1 MLAGAGASREPM
13 NPTSPHPVIDQIRAA
28 GRVHARHRGLLLF
41 VRSLKWIV
49 LAIPAWML
57 ADVLFHFPEGFRLGG
72 LVIVIAAFA
81 ALLLASA
88 SVAAFFRPPLL
99 RMARLLESRNP
110 ALGSRLVNFL
120 QLEEETRAAG
130 SSELT
135 RALAV
140 QAVDHAGGSIDT
152 SALPPLAREPALGR
166 SSWHAAIAPALL
178 VLLTLF
184 GGPHV
189 RNEWLRFID
198 PFGDH
203 PPFSLTRLTILDPKE
218 KATVLYGGSF
228 IVQLRAQGHIPKELF
243 LTAAA
248 ADNSAPPVTLPMISR
263 GDGTFIVSLENIRHP
278 LEITAHTGD
287 QSSRSHRRHLGVVL
301 TPQVGQAL
309 VRLTPPAYTGQPSRE
324 LPFRFNGVQALEG
337 TAISFQIKSNRPL
350 GAGKLTLLTA
360 PATSEDFPLQPEAGQ
375 SGETAAATISA
386 KDSGKLSFTLID
398 VAGNTA
404 SVIPTSS
411 LTVTRDQPPAIAIT
425 VPEKDAFIVEK
436 LTLPVTVDATDDY
449 GLRSLRLHVL
459 VNGNPVDVDPV
470 TFEAPD
476 TRRHRFVHPLDL
488 AKSGAKAGDEITIF
502 AEAIDTRP
510 DPQLTRT
517 GTRRMAVITEEQYN
531 DFLRKQSDV
540 AKIAGKYE
548 NLYERFQQRVDEQ
561 RRIEEKRRELAEKAK
576 QNPADT
582 TVAEELAETI
592 GQQKQ
597 LNENLESLA
606 KEMSQFG
613 RENPVYDFEKELQQR
628 LRRQAQK
635 LRDSIARN
643 QADNQQAGAQPE
655 PLADA
660 AEAHRE
666 RLEGGGSEMK
676 EEVIEPLADLSQLHE
691 LIKDFNQF
699 KELTEQQKELADQ
712 TKAYESKEQLTPT
725 DKLALRGLGE
735 LQRTQAQQLEALG
748 RKLQH
753 DAEQA
758 KEKFPKA
765 ASSAEKLAKEIEQQG
780 MPSLARGAAQ
790 RMLGSDAASSH
801 APAKQLHEKMD
812 ALFCDACQNGQQG
825 AQEGMD
831 RAMSLS
837 RGMKPGNSFQQMMQ
851 SLNFRPSPN
860 TGGSGSGSSG
870 MMASGAV
877 DGNPQVIGGES
888 FMDGPISRSL
898 AGTGDKGGNGL
909 AGAPTAKLDQA
920 DLSKRDQDSSRRTT
934 TPGSGSILLEYE
946 NIADAYFRRLTSPP

>member
-1 MLAGAGASREPM
+1 M

-41 VRSLKWIV
+41 TRSLKWIV
-49 LAIPAWML
+49 LSIPLWML
-57 ADVLFHFPEGFRLGG
+57 ADVLFHFSEGLRLAG
-72 LVIVIAAFA
+72 LIGVIAAFI
-81 ALLLASA
+81 ALVVTSI
-88 SVAAFFRPPLL
+88 SIAAFFRPPLL
-99 RMARLLESRNP
+99 RMARLLESRNSS
-110 ALGSRLVNFL
+110 LGSKLVNFL
-120 QLEEETRAAG
+120 QLDEQTRAAG
-130 SSELT
+130 ASDLT

-140 QAVDHAGGSIDT
+140 QAVNHAGSSIDT
-152 SALPPLAREPALGR
+152 AKLPPLAREPDLGR
-166 SSWHAAIAPALL
+166 SSWRAVLAPVLL
-178 VLLTLF
+178 VLLTLV
-184 GGPHV
+184 GGPHI

-228 IVQLRAQGHIPKELF
+228 VVQVSAQGHVPKELF

-248 ADNSAPPVTLPMISR
+248 EDNSAPPVTLPMISR
-263 GDGTFIVSLENIRHP
+263 GDGTFIAPLENIRHA
-278 LEITAHTGD
+278 LTITAHTGD
-287 QSSRSHRRHLGVVL
+287 QSSRSHHRQLGVIL
-301 TPQVGQAL
+301 TPQVGQAI
-309 VRLTPPAYTGQPSRE
+309 VRFTPPAYTGQASRE

-337 TAISFQIKSNRPL
+337 TAISFLIKSNRPL
-350 GAGKLTLLTA
+350 GEGKLTLLTA
-360 PATSEDFPLQPEAGQ
+360 PDASVAFPLQPEPGQ
-375 SGETAAATISA
+375 AAETATATVLA
-386 KDSGKLSFTLID
+386 KDSGKMSFALVD
-398 VAGNTA
+398 VSGNAA

-425 VPEKDAFIVEK
+425 VPEKDAFVVEK

-459 VNGNPVDVDPV
+459 INGNPVEIAPI
-470 TFEAPD
+470 TFDAPD
-476 TRRHRFVHPLDL
+476 TKRHRFVHALDL
-488 AKSGAKAGDEITIF
+488 AKVGAKASDEITIF

-517 GTRRMAVITEEQYN
+517 GTRRMALITEDQYN

-548 NLYERFQQRVDEQ
+548 NLYERFQQQVEAQ
-561 RRIEEKRRELAEKAK
+561 RRIEEKRKELAEKAK
-576 QNPADT
+576 VNPTDPS
-582 TVAEELAETI
+582 VAKELAETME
-592 GQQKQ
+592 QQKQ

-628 LRRQAQK
+628 LREQAQK
-635 LRDSIARN
+635 LRDSIEKN
-643 QADNQQAGAQPE
+643 QADNQQAGEQPQ

-660 AEAHRE
+660 AQAHRE
-666 RLEGGGSEMK
+666 RLEGGRSEMK
-676 EEVIEPLADLSQLHE
+676 EDVIQPLADLSQLHE

-712 TKAYESKEQLTPT
+712 TKAYESKQQLTPA

-735 LQRTQAQQLEALG
+735 LQRNQAQQLESLG
-748 RKLQH
+748 RKLRH

-765 ASSAEKLAKEIEQQG
+765 ASSAEELAKEIEQQG

-801 APAKQLHEKMD
+801 APAKQLHDKMD
-812 ALFCDACQNGQQG
+812 ALFCKTCQQGQQG
-825 AQEGMD
+825 TQQGFD
-831 RAMSLS
+831 RALSLN

-860 TGGSGSGSSG
+860 EGGSGAGAGG
-870 MMASGAV
+870 MMASGAI
-877 DGNPQVIGGES
+877 DGNPRVIGGES
-888 FMDGPISRSL
+888 FMDGPIAQSL

-909 AGAPTAKLDQA
+909 AGAPSAKLDQA
-920 DLSKRDQDSSRRTT
+920 DLSKRDQDSSRRTN